1 MHLLPHVSISLLP
14 YFVPTYGKDHSLS
27 QRGEEGIH
35 FLPCALRR
43 ISVRPPQEEEQLYSN
58 IPGSQGRM
66 VWEMLP
72 APPRAAIISHL
83 CLGLSWIIATKPA
96 PSNASETLQS
106 RVSHQG
112 HTHPLTPSCHS
123 TAMWL
128 GMANM
133 RIVSRRLKLRLF
145 QLSLPFSILL
155 HLTVLLMHH
164 PSLQNNP
171 VQTVRIRIFFPLNL
185 HT

>member
-72 APPRAAIISHL
+72 APPRSSNYLPPLHGAVLDHCNKTSTQQ
-83 CLGLSWIIATKPA
+83 CLRDTAEQSF
-96 PSNASETLQS
+96 PSRA
-106 RVSHQG
+106 
-112 HTHPLTPSCHS
+112 
-123 TAMWL
+123 
-128 GMANM
+128 
-133 RIVSRRLKLRLF
+133 
-145 QLSLPFSILL
+145 
-155 HLTVLLMHH
+155 H
-164 PSLQNNP
+164 PSSDPILSQHCHVAGHGKHEDC
-171 VQTVRIRIFFPLNL
+171 VQEVKTEALSAELAI
-185 HT
+185 